1 VVRPAELGQPSL
13 PAGQRAQGADAATSS
28 SSSAVDLSSD
38 PRWRK
43 YTALVDKALASFDS
57 VKEWADFIAF
67 LARLLRTLQAQQP
80 AFDEIPRKLLVAKRL
95 AQCLTPS
102 LPSGVHQRALDV
114 YGHILQVIG
123 VRRPLCAIV
132 RQVIRPRG
140 VERRF
145 CCASADSC

>member
-1 VVRPAELGQPSL
+1 VVRLAELGQPSL

-43 YTALVDKALASFDS
+43 YTALVDKALASFDA

-95 AQCLTPS
+95 AQCQAASISGHSTSTATSSKSSACVAPFVLSFGRSSVRGASSVAFAARQLTRARL
-102 LPSGVHQRALDV
+102 LP
-114 YGHILQVIG
+114 
-123 VRRPLCAIV
+123 
-132 RQVIRPRG
+132 
-140 VERRF
+140 
-145 CCASADSC
+145 